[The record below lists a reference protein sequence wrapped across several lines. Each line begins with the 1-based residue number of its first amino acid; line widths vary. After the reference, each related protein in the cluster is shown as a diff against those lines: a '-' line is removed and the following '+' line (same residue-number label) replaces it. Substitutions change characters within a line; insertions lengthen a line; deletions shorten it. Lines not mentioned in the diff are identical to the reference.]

1 MEVPEHRPR
10 PDDYVVMLAQV
21 PERVSDIALSLDED
35 RLRYRHGPAFPT
47 LQELV
52 AHMARSGTA
61 VDALLRQVCI
71 DGRREVDLR
80 SALDP
85 GPPDT
90 EGQPST
96 AELVESLMRDRRRT
110 VDLLRGLTDEQ
121 WAQPVWDSV
130 QGELTLLEVC
140 DAIGRHEA
148 GHVAQIRNLIAVL
161 PEPLDLGPISSSTPA
176 PTLPVGEGDAN

>member
-1 MEVPEHRPR
+1 MEDPVHRPR

-21 PERVSDIALSLDED
+21 PERVGDIALALDEN

-80 SALDP
+80 AAFDP
-85 GPPDT
+85 GPPDAD
-90 EGQPST
+90 GAPSA

-161 PEPLDLGPISSSTPA
+161 PEPRDLGPISNRAPT
-176 PTLPVGEGDAN
+176 PTLPAGEGE

>member
-1 MEVPEHRPR
+1 MDDPTHHPR
-10 PDDYVVMLAQV
+10 PEDYVVMLAHV
-21 PERVSDIALSLDED
+21 PERVGDIALALDES

-61 VDALLRQVCI
+61 VDALLRQICI

-80 SALDP
+80 AALDP
-85 GPPDT
+85 GPADP
-90 EGQPST
+90 ESQVST
-96 AELVESLMRDRRRT
+96 AEQVESLMRDRRRT
-110 VDLLRGLTDEQ
+110 VDLLRGLTEEQ
-121 WAQPVWDSV
+121 WAQPLWDAV

-161 PEPLDLGPISSSTPA
+161 PEPRDLGPISGRSPT
-176 PTLPVGEGDAN
+176 PTLPAVEGEMR